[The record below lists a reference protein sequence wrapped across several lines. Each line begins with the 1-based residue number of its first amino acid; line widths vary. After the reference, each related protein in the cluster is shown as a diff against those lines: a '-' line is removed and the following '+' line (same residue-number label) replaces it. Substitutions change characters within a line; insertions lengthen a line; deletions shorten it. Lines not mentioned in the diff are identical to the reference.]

1 MTTRTKVILAAVVLL
16 GLSIWLL
23 PPLARRIDSAVEP
36 IQAQAAAN
44 EARYREMTN
53 AAPLAGEVLPDHPV
67 RRLWEE
73 RRAALLA
80 SGYIETRDFPMQDRL
95 SGKGAANAF
104 FSAFHSRF
112 PGVECSVNGAKTDQA
127 VVTITARKNDFGPLG
142 SIERFVRQYQPPK
155 P

>member
-16 GLSIWLL
+16 GLCVWLL
-23 PPLARRIDSAVEP
+23 PRLAKRIDSAVEP

-44 EARYREMTN
+44 DARYREMTN

-80 SGYIETRDFPMQDRL
+80 SGYIETREFPMQDRL
-95 SGKGAANAF
+95 SGKGAVNAF
-104 FSAFHSRF
+104 HSAFHSRF
-112 PGVECSVNGAKTDQA
+112 PGVECTVKDPKTDQA
-127 VVTITARKNDFGPLG
+127 IITITARKSDFGPLG
-142 SIERFVRQYQPPK
+142 SVERFVRQYQPPK
-155 P
+155 T